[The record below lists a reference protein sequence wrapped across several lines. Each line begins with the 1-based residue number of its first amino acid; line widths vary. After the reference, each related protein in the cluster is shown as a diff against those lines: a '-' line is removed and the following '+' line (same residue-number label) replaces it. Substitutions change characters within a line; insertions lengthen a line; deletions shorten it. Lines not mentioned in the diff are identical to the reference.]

1 MFRMTAILFG
11 PLVVALMSGVVPS
24 ATADPTSGQYVTTQS
39 PPMRCGVGADDGDG
53 RGPMVVCQ
61 NGAGFP
67 QAPIDPPPPPGWAGD
82 PSVLHQDQAIVYA
95 SGQFNWRTAN
105 LGMVLPGHPPT
116 TLDYGQTYH
125 INGWTIL
132 PSGDGITFTN
142 DGTGHG
148 MTVGSDQSVKPF

>member
-1 MFRMTAILFG
+1 MSSNGYQNLFRRFDIW
-11 PLVVALMSGVVPS
+11 SER
-24 ATADPTSGQYVTTQS
+24 SGQ
-39 PPMRCGVGADDGDG
+39 
-53 RGPMVVCQ
+53 
-61 NGAGFP
+61 
-67 QAPIDPPPPPGWAGD
+67 
-82 PSVLHQDQAIVYA
+82 
-95 SGQFNWRTAN
+95 SG
-105 LGMVLPGHPPT
+105 GMVLPGHPPT